1 MEAKEGEAKAD
12 ASLLSE
18 VARYFKDQAFMCSK
32 DEGLEVVFDD
42 FVAQHSGAFAD
53 DALARTE
60 GHSFEFTELHEEYL
74 RLFEKA
80 TERVLEV
87 CGGTRE
93 RFARECRDAFRRG
106 GVPDDERRAPP
117 RPGGRARASRGAARA
132 GGSWTRPWPRS
143 STRRST
149 TPWSARASGG
159 GRSKYYQLTPAAR
172 RSRGRWGRRTGR
184 GRGTGGRRTSPRRAR
199 SCPCA

>member
-93 RFARECRDAFRRG
+93 RWFLDAAMAALEYEAFYDTMVRAGERRRKR
-106 GVPDDERRAPP
+106 GVPAY
-117 RPGGRARASRGAARA
+117 
-132 GGSWTRPWPRS
+132 
-143 STRRST
+143 
-149 TPWSARASGG
+149 SGG
-159 GRSKYYQLTPAAR
+159 QA
-172 RSRGRWGRRTGR
+172 
-184 GRGTGGRRTSPRRAR
+184 
-199 SCPCA
+199 

>member
-80 TERVLEV
+80 TAALEV

-93 RFARECRDAFRRG
+93 RFKASAATPSR
-106 GVPDDERRAPP
+106 GVPDDERRAP
-117 RPGGRARASRGAARA
+117 RPGDAPARVPEPRAQRHRA
-132 GGSWTRPWPRS
+132 
-143 STRRST
+143 
-149 TPWSARASGG
+149 
-159 GRSKYYQLTPAAR
+159 
-172 RSRGRWGRRTGR
+172 
-184 GRGTGGRRTSPRRAR
+184 
-199 SCPCA
+199 